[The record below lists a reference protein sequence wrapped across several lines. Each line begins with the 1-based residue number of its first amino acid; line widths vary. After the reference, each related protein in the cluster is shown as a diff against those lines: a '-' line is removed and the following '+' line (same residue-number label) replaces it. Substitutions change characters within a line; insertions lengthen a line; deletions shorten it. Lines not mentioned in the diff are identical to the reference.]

1 MAYVFFF
8 FFFGCS
14 VALLVLFSS
23 FVGCSV
29 AVYFSTSPG
38 VYIYIIGL
46 FVLWEISR
54 HLVILLCLVVFFLY
68 GYFFLDIYEFA
79 IVYLIK
85 I

>member
-1 MAYVFFF
+1 MAYVF

-29 AVYFSTSPG
+29 AMYFSTSPS

-54 HLVILLCLVVFFLY
+54 HTVILLCLVVFFLY
-68 GYFFLDIYEFA
+68 GFFFFFWIYMNLQLY
-79 IVYLIK
+79 I
-85 I
+85 